1 LDYYNADNEGHMM
14 AKIRIENLE
23 KDNVRINAGDRY
35 MQGIFVQYFVTDDD
49 NTTAER
55 TGGFGSTGK

>member
-1 LDYYNADNEGHMM
+1 MM